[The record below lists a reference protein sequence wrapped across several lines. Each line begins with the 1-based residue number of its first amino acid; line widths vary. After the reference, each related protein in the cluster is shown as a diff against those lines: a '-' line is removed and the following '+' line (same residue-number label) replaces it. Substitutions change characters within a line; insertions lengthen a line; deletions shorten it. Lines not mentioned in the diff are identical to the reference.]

1 MKRRGCESKV
11 KNNEFEKI
19 SASLMRQIV
28 LEKISIIFE
37 YIYFLKNEIQKIIK
51 KNFIWNNNSFDFD
64 EIFYLIFAFIF
75 LSFTGANL
83 IYKSIIQP
91 IFNKHESDIDA
102 ALNSIDPKSVL
113 DAAVALG
120 KAASSGKKSE

>member
-1 MKRRGCESKV
+1 
-11 KNNEFEKI
+11 
-19 SASLMRQIV
+19 MRQIV
-28 LEKISIIFE
+28 QEKISIMFQ
-37 YIYFLKNEIQKIIK
+37 YIYFLENEIQKIIK